1 MGCEPDGAKGEG
13 RSGWRCRAASAL
25 RLQMALGGA
34 IFILSLSVP
43 CGGGRTGHGGGAMSF
58 SLSGRSCGPCIRSSW
73 VSKVHCGS
81 HRTSHHHGCTPA
93 PAHVGPAL
101 RPGSAWSCF
110 AVVQAALRREATV
123 RGGSGLTRKSHS
135 EERLLCTAQDKGA
148 EGPRPPSDSQAA
160 KEPPGWPGLER
171 MEPHVWEAGLAW
183 QGMRPGHCY
192 RIGPALSSMGSSI
205 LPFVFTPA
213 QMLSLWLS

>member
-1 MGCEPDGAKGEG
+1 MWRGED
-13 RSGWRCRAASAL
+13 RTWGWCHVLLLVWSQLWSMHQELLGEQGSL
-25 RLQMALGGA
+25 RFPPHLA
-34 IFILSLSVP
+34 P
-43 CGGGRTGHGGGAMSF
+43 PR
-58 SLSGRSCGPCIRSSW
+58 
-73 VSKVHCGS
+73 
-81 HRTSHHHGCTPA
+81 CTPA

-160 KEPPGWPGLER
+160 NEPPGWPGLER